1 LVDKKTY
8 RTFVSE
14 LKTTLKT
21 KKMRTI
27 TNITI
32 EAIGGYEAGYNI
44 PSVRRVMA

>member
-1 LVDKKTY
+1 
-8 RTFVSE
+8 
-14 LKTTLKT
+14 
-21 KKMRTI
+21 MRTI